1 MAGGRHVKFGTDR
14 NHTHIPM
21 YETVCKLTI
30 NVPTIQNFEVITD
43 NFNIYKKC
51 TSVVSSQS

>member
-1 MAGGRHVKFGTDR
+1 MKFGTDR

-30 NVPTIQNFEVITD
+30 NVARMQNFEVITD
-43 NFNIYKKC
+43 NFNIHKIS

>member
-1 MAGGRHVKFGTDR
+1 MKFGTDR